1 MEGTIKAGAKL
12 DPAFV
17 EDWGKRYLQAW
28 NSVDADGV
36 AAMCTEDV
44 AWNDPGLPEPAHG
57 REGVRAFVR
66 ATANAFA
73 DFHVEELGQPYIS
86 AEEPRVLSRYRM
98 TGTMLGPWEYTN
110 LAATGHRID
119 VLGVDEWT
127 FSGEL
132 MSRYETYY
140 DSLDMARQLGIL
152 PPVGSAVDQAMAG
165 LQHLQA
171 RFQRRRAQG
180 AHPPS
185 RHG

>member
-1 MEGTIKAGAKL
+1 MEGTTDAGAQF

-17 EDWGKRYLQAW
+17 EGWGKRYLEAW
-28 NSVDADGV
+28 NSLDADGV

-44 AWNDPGLPEPAHG
+44 VWNDPGLPEPAHG

-66 ATANAFA
+66 ATADAFP
-73 DFHVEELGQPYIS
+73 DFHVEELGQSYFS
-86 AEEPRVLSRYRM
+86 ADEPRVLSRYRM

-110 LAATGHRID
+110 LAATGRRID

-127 FSGEL
+127 FRGEL
-132 MSRYETYY
+132 MSHYMTYY

-152 PPVGSAVDQAMAG
+152 PPVGSGAERAMAG

-171 RFQRRRAQG
+171 RFQRRK
-180 AHPPS
+180 AHSSPS
-185 RHG
+185 S